1 MPYITREDGERFII
15 PSYRD
20 VLSAKKQSLLRKEV
34 LLLATNY
41 GDYVT
46 LQRKNIEQYEV
57 AFSADPGYL
66 LGETIWH
73 YFKRPRNLIYCEAI
87 PNTADVIL
95 VIVKGGSVYLDG
107 SFPLDSIPEELVI
120 FKTQQISFDIYIYGD
135 VPISQRPEPGKF
147 VFDTDSLKS
156 FTVLEQP
163 IFPTLPLNR
172 AYQLQPV
179 DVVLKTQGIGT
190 FPIKKVMVG
199 IVLLGLLW
207 MGWTYVTTHRQELP
221 QMVVGVVNPYQ
232 AYMNALT
239 SADPAVEVSRVANN
253 VSLLYS
259 IPGWIPDHI
268 DYSAGEVNAMVLS
281 LGSRSNVL
289 FHWAKMNHAA
299 VDITPSGFFIKL
311 TIPLLNRLPPT
322 TISQL
327 DNVIAIL
334 IDKLS
339 YVIPGNNLKLGSYV
353 NKGKYTEAQMTI
365 TFNNISTLTLGL
377 IGEQFKMLP
386 LTLEKISIKNEK
398 GYISGTIVIKALGN

>member
-20 VLSAKKQSLLRKEV
+20 ILSAKKQSLLRKEV

-46 LQRKNIEQYEV
+46 LQRKNIDQYEV
-57 AFSADPGYL
+57 AFSPDPGYL
-66 LGETIWH
+66 LGETVWH

-120 FKTQQISFDIYIYGD
+120 FKTQQISFDIYTYGD
-135 VPISQRPEPGKF
+135 VPISQKPEPGKF

-172 AYQLQPV
+172 IYQLQPV
-179 DVVLKTQGIGT
+179 DVVLKSQGIGT
-190 FPIKKVMVG
+190 FPIKKVLMG
-199 IVLLGLLW
+199 IILLGMLW
-207 MGWTYVTTHRQELP
+207 MGWTYLTTHRQELP

-232 AYMNALT
+232 AYINALT
-239 SADPAVEVSRVANN
+239 SPDPAAEISRVASN

-259 IPGWIPDHI
+259 IPGWIPDRI
-268 DYSAGEVNAMVLS
+268 DYSSGEVSAMVLS
-281 LGSRSNVL
+281 LGSRSSML
-289 FHWAKMNHAA
+289 FRWAKMNHA
-299 VDITPSGFFIKL
+299 VINITPSGFFIKR
-311 TIPLLNRLPPT
+311 TFSLLNRLPPT
-322 TISQL
+322 TISRL
-327 DNVIAIL
+327 DDIIAVL

-339 YVIPGNNLKLGSYV
+339 YVLPGNNLKLGNYV
-353 NKGKYTEAQMTI
+353 NKGKYIEAQMTI
-365 TFNNISTLTLGL
+365 TFNNISSVTLSL
-377 IGEQFKMLP
+377 IGDQFKMLP
-386 LTLEKISIKNEK
+386 VILDKISIKNEK
-398 GYISGTIVIKALGN
+398 GYISGTIVIRALGN